1 MEQLQFQVP
10 SRAQS
15 QRRDAVL
22 VGVVG
27 SGNCEVLLETTSSDA
42 VCIATVHTAAHGFSD
57 IWRRVIEDFA
67 TRCNAGGLR
76 VEINDVGATPAV
88 VTLRL
93 YQAIEAWESGYA

>member
-15 QRRDAVL
+15 QRRDPVL

-27 SGNCEVLLETTSSDA
+27 SGNCEVLLEATSADA
-42 VCIATVHTAAHGFSD
+42 LCAATIHTAAHGFAD

-67 TRCNAGGLR
+67 TRRNAGGLR

-93 YQAIEAWESGYA
+93 YQAIEAWESGDA